1 MKSRTVLSL
10 VLAGSSLLVAS
21 PSNAQR
27 RPVGPQGNVVER
39 TEDTTE
45 RVDDRFDRREIL
57 SINDEWNRSVA
68 RGGRAAEVNAD
79 NRLSRYLTRELVESR
94 RELDRRVAEQNRSA
108 REANRTG
115 RPDDQRDLADDQQDT
130 ARTIQQI
137 QRTLDIAQELQRMQP
152 GFDQGTATPPMYQ
165 RKRDLL
171 AELVQ
176 LANIAIGQ
184 DRQEVQEDRQETR
197 EDVEER
203 LLPRRR

>member
-1 MKSRTVLSL
+1 MNRTKALSL
-10 VLAGSSLLVAS
+10 VLVSSSLLLPLS
-21 PSNAQR
+21 GEAQR
-27 RPVGPQGNVVER
+27 RPMGPQGNVVER

-45 RVDDRFDRREIL
+45 RVDDRLDRREIL
-57 SINDEWNRSVA
+57 SIADEWNRAVA

-79 NRLSRYLTRELVESR
+79 NRLSRYLGRELIESR
-94 RELDRRVAEQNRSA
+94 RELDRRVAEQNRST
-108 REANRTG
+108 REANRSG

-130 ARTIQQI
+130 ARTVQQI